1 MSAGDRNGSAMTLAR
16 GLGWFSVGL
25 GVAEL
30 LAPRALS
37 RAAGLKRSESLLAGY
52 GLREIATGVGIL
64 MSDDPTPWIWGRVGG
79 DVLDIG
85 TLGARVNQPGA
96 DKSRVLAGLFAVVSV
111 TVLDVICVRAL
122 QAERDQPRLQRPLR
136 DYSRRTG
143 WPSGL
148 AQIRGAA
155 RKDFTVPKDMRIP
168 DALRPYT
175 TQATPA

>member
-1 MSAGDRNGSAMTLAR
+1 MSARNRNGSAMTLAR

-37 RAAGLKRSESLLAGY
+37 RATGLRRSGSLLAGY
-52 GLREIATGVGIL
+52 GVREIATGVGIL
-64 MSDDPTPWIWGRVGG
+64 MSDDPTPWIWGRIGG

-85 TLGARVNQPGA
+85 TLGAGLANPRT
-96 DKSRVLAGLFAVVSV
+96 DKSRVLAGLLAVASV

-122 QAERDQPRLQRPLR
+122 QAERDQPRLQRPMR

-155 RKDFTVPKDMRIP
+155 RKDFTVPKDFRIP
-168 DALRPYT
+168 EALRPYT
-175 TQATPA
+175 SAASA

>member
-1 MSAGDRNGSAMTLAR
+1 MSARDRNGPAMTLAR
-16 GLGWFSVGL
+16 GLGWFSLGL

-37 RAAGLKRSESLLAGY
+37 RATGLKRSGSLLAGY
-52 GLREIATGVGIL
+52 GVREIATGVGIL
-64 MSDDPTPWIWGRVGG
+64 MSDDPAPWIWGRIGG

-85 TLGARVNQPGA
+85 TLGAGLANPRT
-96 DKSRVLAGLFAVVSV
+96 DKGRVLAGLFAVVGV
-111 TVLDVICVRAL
+111 TVLDVICVRGL
-122 QAERDQPRLQRPLR
+122 QAGRDQPRLQRVTR

-155 RKDFTVPKDMRIP
+155 RKDFTAPKDFRIP
-168 DALRPYT
+168 GPLRPYT
-175 TQATPA
+175 AQASA

>member
-1 MSAGDRNGSAMTLAR
+1 MTLAR

-37 RAAGLKRSESLLAGY
+37 RATGLRRSESLLAGY
-52 GLREIATGVGIL
+52 GVREIATGVGIL
-64 MSDDPTPWIWGRVGG
+64 MSNDPTPWIWGRVGG

-85 TLGARVNQPGA
+85 TLGAGLSNPRA
-96 DKSRVLAGLFAVVSV
+96 EKSRVLAGLIAVVGV

-122 QAERDQPRLQRPLR
+122 QSERDGPRLQQPMR

-168 DALRPYT
+168 EKLRPYT
-175 TQATPA
+175 TQAAPA